1 MANPPTA
8 GGSGLGALTM
18 AAAKMTL
25 KVALNTA
32 VSNSRVVNFAAS
44 RMYSDETGGDWAKLD
59 ANGRA
64 IWMQRVRSVILA
76 VAETVPL

>member
-1 MANPPTA
+1 MPTPPS
-8 GGSGLGALTM
+8 GGGLGALTM

-32 VSNSRVVNFAAS
+32 VSNNRVINYAAS

-64 IWMQRVRSVILA
+64 IWCQRVRSVILA
-76 VAETVPL
+76 VADTVPV